1 MKRPPSAASGRFFI
15 GKLENE
21 MNRQYF
27 FQRVKDALFGGRLS
41 QTQVDGLTKIL
52 DYAEVKYPSMDGRWL
67 AYILA
72 TAKHETAHTM
82 QPVREM
88 GGEAYLK
95 SKPYYPWVGEGLVQ
109 VTWEVNHRK
118 FGGTKPGML
127 LTWPIALNAIFLG
140 MTKGLFTGKKLSDYI
155 SGGKCDYVG
164 ARRIVNGTDKAA
176 LIAGYAKAFQEAIE
190 QAKEPAAVHAVSAPE
205 IAEDGPPPSVVS
217 RPVSDGPVATGT
229 PAMES
234 NTVLAQVGS
243 VATAVGVPVAAAIGG
258 IDWKIAAVIVIGG
271 VLAFGIWTIAEQ
283 RKQSR
288 EKGV

>member
-1 MKRPPSAASGRFFI
+1 
-15 GKLENE
+15 
-21 MNRQYF
+21 MNRAYF
-27 FQRVKDALFGGRLS
+27 FNRVRDALFGGRLS

-52 DYAEVKYPSMDGRWL
+52 DYAESRYASMDQRWL

-109 VTWEVNHRK
+109 VTWETNHRK
-118 FGGTKPGML
+118 FGATKPGQL

-140 MTKGLFTGKKLSDYI
+140 MTKGMFTGKKLSDYI
-155 SGGKCDYVG
+155 SGGRCDYVG

-176 LIAGYAKAFQEAIE
+176 LIAGYAKAFEDALT
-190 QAKEPAAVHAVSAPE
+190 QAKEPASVHAMAAPE
-205 IAEDGPPPSVVS
+205 VAEEGPPPAVAT
-217 RPVSDGPVATGT
+217 RPVSDGPAVTGAGATD
-229 PAMES
+229 S

-243 VATAVGVPVAAAIGG
+243 IATAVGAPVAAAIGG
-258 IDWKIAAVIVIGG
+258 IDWKIAAILVAGG
-271 VLAFGIWTIAEQ
+271 VLAFGIWTIAD
-283 RKQSR
+283 RMKISR
-288 EKGV
+288 EHGV